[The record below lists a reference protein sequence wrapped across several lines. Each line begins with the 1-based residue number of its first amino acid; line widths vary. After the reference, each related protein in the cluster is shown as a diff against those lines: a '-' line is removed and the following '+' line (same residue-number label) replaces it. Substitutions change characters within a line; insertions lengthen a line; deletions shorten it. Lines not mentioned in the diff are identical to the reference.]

1 MPSIDVTNYM
11 FDELRRDINV
21 LYLYSVDTFTPDNK
35 RRMLNVMH
43 SLRNMQLYLEK
54 DFEALAMN
62 ESTPLEPSLVPRVMT
77 SSLFRKEENKTPRV
91 MTSSL
96 FTQEE
101 NKAPS
106 NPYMWGAPVAPNG
119 FGKPMSPENL
129 ARVKV
134 TRANFDSSDNDLI
147 PELPG
152 FEASSSPPSPS
163 PPPYSPIVTP
173 SKPLS
178 NSEDPSSIYDEWG
191 LKTCG
196 CDHSN
201 DCDNS
206 GEYYSYYE

>member
-1 MPSIDVTNYM
+1 MSITLRMPSIDVTNYM

-54 DFEALAMN
+54 DFESLAMN
-62 ESTPLEPSLVPRVMT
+62 ETTPLEPSLVPRVMT
-77 SSLFRKEENKTPRV
+77 SSLFP
-91 MTSSL
+91 
-96 FTQEE
+96 QEE

-134 TRANFDSSDNDLI
+134 TRANFESRNSDMTQDI
-147 PELPG
+147 PG
-152 FEASSSPPSPS
+152 FEASSSPSSPSSPPLPYPSPS

-173 SKPLS
+173 SRPLS
-178 NSEDPSSIYDEWG
+178 NSEHPSSIYDEWE